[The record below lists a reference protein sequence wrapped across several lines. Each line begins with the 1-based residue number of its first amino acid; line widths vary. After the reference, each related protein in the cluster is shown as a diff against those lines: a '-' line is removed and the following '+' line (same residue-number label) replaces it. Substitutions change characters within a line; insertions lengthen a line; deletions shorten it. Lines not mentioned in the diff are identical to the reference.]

1 MIKLHKMKLENY
13 TYIIIGAGSA
23 GCVLANRLSE
33 NSDHKV
39 LLIES
44 GPSDKTWKT
53 AMPAALLYTM
63 HDPKYNYLYNT
74 EPETYMNDR
83 KMFCP
88 RAKMLGGCSSHNG
101 MVHVRG
107 NAMDFENWAQLGLPE
122 WNYANVLPYFQK
134 SENIEGLSKEFR
146 GNQGPLK
153 LSRSENG
160 NILTKVYLEAALQ
173 AGHEIN
179 NDINGYK
186 QEGFGLMDT
195 TIFKG
200 KRQSTS
206 HTYLHPVSNRKNLT
220 IKTNLNVKKIIIENG
235 KATGVECISG
245 NNLISFYSEKDVL
258 LSAGSIN
265 SPQILM
271 LSGIGPNKH
280 LSENDINIKQDLEGV
295 GQNLQDHLETY
306 VQYECKKPVT
316 LFNEYNPIKMALT
329 GIEWFLFKTG
339 TAAYSNLETGGF
351 VRSNN
356 LVDYPNIQ
364 YHFFPSLVLDH
375 GKTNPDRHAFQA
387 HVGPMRP
394 TSRGEIKLKST
405 DPSAAPSIRFN
416 YMQTEHDLI
425 EMREG
430 IRLAREIFQQK
441 AFDEYR
447 GKEMNPGN
455 LNTDGELNEFIR
467 NRGDTAYHPCGTC
480 KMGKDSTSVV
490 NEKLQVY
497 GVENLRVVDASI
509 MPKIITGNL
518 NAATVMIAE
527 KAADYILGN
536 SMATNNVEFY
546 RTS

>member
-1 MIKLHKMKLENY
+1 MNNY
-13 TYIIIGAGSA
+13 NYIIIGAGSA
-23 GCVLANRLSE
+23 GCVLANRLSK
-33 NSDHKV
+33 NPDHKV

-74 EPETYMNDR
+74 EPETYMNNR

-107 NAMDFENWAQLGLPE
+107 NAMDFENWAQLGLSE

-146 GNQGPLK
+146 NDQGPLR

-160 NILTKVYLEAALQ
+160 NVLTKVYLEAVAQ

-179 NDINGYK
+179 NDMNGYK

-206 HTYLHPVSNRKNLT
+206 HTYLHPVSDRKNLT

-235 KATGVECISG
+235 KAKGVECVS
-245 NNLISFYSEKDVL
+245 NKNLINYYADEEVL
-258 LSAGSIN
+258 LCAGSIN

-271 LSGIGPNKH
+271 LSGIGPQDH
-280 LSENDINIKQDLEGV
+280 LAEMDVEVKQSLEGV

-351 VRSNN
+351 IRSNE

-375 GKTNPDRHAFQA
+375 GRTNPDRHAFQA

-416 YMQTEHDLI
+416 YMQTEHDLM

-430 IRLAREIFQQK
+430 IRLAREIFQQQ

-447 GKEMNPGN
+447 GKEINPGK
-455 LNTDGELNEFIR
+455 LDTDSELDEFIR

-480 KMGKDSTSVV
+480 KMGKDTTSVV
-490 NEKLQVY
+490 DEQLQVY
-497 GVENLRVVDASI
+497 GVEKLRVVDASI

-518 NAATVMIAE
+518 NASTVMIAE
-527 KAADYILGN
+527 KAADYILGK
-536 SMATNNVEFY
+536 SIAANNVGFY
-546 RTS
+546 RAS

>member
-1 MIKLHKMKLENY
+1 MKIDSY

-33 NSDHKV
+33 NPDHKV

-74 EPETYMNDR
+74 EPETYMNNR

-107 NAMDFENWAQLGLPE
+107 NAMDFENWAQHGLSE

-134 SENIEGLSKEFR
+134 SENIEGLSEEFR
-146 GNQGPLK
+146 NDQGPLK

-160 NILTKVYLEAALQ
+160 NILTKVYLEAAAQ
-173 AGHEIN
+173 AGYEIN
-179 NDINGYK
+179 NDMNGYK

-206 HTYLHPVSNRKNLT
+206 HTYLHPVSDRKNLT
-220 IKTNLNVKKIIIENG
+220 IKTKLNVKKIIIENG
-235 KATGVECISG
+235 KAKGVECIS
-245 NNLISFYSEKDVL
+245 NNNSIKYFADEEVL
-258 LSAGSIN
+258 LCAGSIN

-271 LSGIGPNKH
+271 LSGIGPQKH
-280 LSENDINIKQDLEGV
+280 LVEMDIQVKQSLEGV

-351 VRSNN
+351 IRSND

-375 GKTNPDRHAFQA
+375 GRTNPDRHAFQA

-405 DPSAAPSIRFN
+405 NPTSAPSIRFN
-416 YMQTEHDLI
+416 YMQTEHDLS

-430 IRLAREIFQQK
+430 IRLAREIFHQK

-447 GKEMNPGN
+447 GKEINPGN
-455 LNTDGELNEFIR
+455 VDSDSDLNEFIK
-467 NRGDTAYHPCGTC
+467 NKGDTAYHPCGTC
-480 KMGKDSTSVV
+480 KMGKDNTSVV

-518 NAATVMIAE
+518 NATTVMIAE
-527 KAADYILGN
+527 KASDYILGK
-536 SMATNNVEFY
+536 SLKTNNVEFF
-546 RTS
+546 RAG

>member
-1 MIKLHKMKLENY
+1 MNNY
-13 TYIIIGAGSA
+13 NYIIIGAGSA
-23 GCVLANRLSE
+23 GCVLANRLSK
-33 NSDHKV
+33 NPDHKV

-74 EPETYMNDR
+74 EPETYMNNR

-107 NAMDFENWAQLGLPE
+107 NAMDFENWAQLGLSE

-146 GNQGPLK
+146 NDQGPLR

-160 NILTKVYLEAALQ
+160 NVLTKVYLEAAAQ

-179 NDINGYK
+179 NDMNGYK

-206 HTYLHPVSNRKNLT
+206 HTYLHPVSDRKNLT

-235 KATGVECISG
+235 KAKGVECVSD
-245 NNLISFYSEKDVL
+245 NNLINYYADEEVL
-258 LSAGSIN
+258 LCAGSIN

-271 LSGIGPNKH
+271 LSGIGPQDH
-280 LSENDINIKQDLEGV
+280 LAEMGVEVKQSLEGV

-351 VRSNN
+351 IRSNE

-375 GKTNPDRHAFQA
+375 GRTNPDRHAFQA

-416 YMQTEHDLI
+416 YMQTEHDLM

-430 IRLAREIFQQK
+430 IRLAREIFQQQ
-441 AFDEYR
+441 AFNEYR
-447 GKEMNPGN
+447 GKEINPGK
-455 LNTDGELNEFIR
+455 LDTDSELDEFIR

-480 KMGKDSTSVV
+480 KMGKDTTSVV
-490 NEKLQVY
+490 DEQLQVY
-497 GVENLRVVDASI
+497 GVEKLRVVDASI

-518 NAATVMIAE
+518 NASTVMIAE
-527 KAADYILGN
+527 KAADYILGK
-536 SMATNNVEFY
+536 SIAANNVRFY
-546 RTS
+546 RAG

>member
-1 MIKLHKMKLENY
+1 MNNY
-13 TYIIIGAGSA
+13 NYIIIGAGSA
-23 GCVLANRLSE
+23 GCVLANRLSK
-33 NSDHKV
+33 NPDHKV

-74 EPETYMNDR
+74 EPETYMNNR

-107 NAMDFENWAQLGLPE
+107 NAMDFENWAQLGLSE

-146 GNQGPLK
+146 NDQGPLR

-160 NILTKVYLEAALQ
+160 NVLTKVYLEAAAQ

-179 NDINGYK
+179 NDMNGYK

-206 HTYLHPVSNRKNLT
+206 HTYLHPVSDRKNLT

-235 KATGVECISG
+235 KAKGVECVSN
-245 NNLISFYSEKDVL
+245 NNLINYYADEEVL
-258 LSAGSIN
+258 LCAGSIN

-271 LSGIGPNKH
+271 LSGIGPQDH
-280 LSENDINIKQDLEGV
+280 LAEMDVEVKQSLEGV

-351 VRSNN
+351 IRSNE

-375 GKTNPDRHAFQA
+375 GRTNPDRHAFQA

-405 DPSAAPSIRFN
+405 NPSAAPSIRFN
-416 YMQTEHDLI
+416 YMQTEHDLM

-430 IRLAREIFQQK
+430 IRLAREIFQQQ
-441 AFDEYR
+441 AFNEYR
-447 GKEMNPGN
+447 GKEINPGK
-455 LNTDGELNEFIR
+455 LDTDSELDEFIR

-480 KMGKDSTSVV
+480 KMGKDTTSVV
-490 NEKLQVY
+490 DEQLQVY
-497 GVENLRVVDASI
+497 GVEKLRVVDASI

-518 NAATVMIAE
+518 NASTVMIAE
-527 KAADYILGN
+527 KAADYILGK
-536 SMATNNVEFY
+536 SIAANNVGFY
-546 RTS
+546 RAG

>member
-1 MIKLHKMKLENY
+1 MNNY
-13 TYIIIGAGSA
+13 NYIIIGAGSA
-23 GCVLANRLSE
+23 GCVLANRLSK
-33 NSDHKV
+33 NPDHNV

-74 EPETYMNDR
+74 EPETYMNNR

-107 NAMDFENWAQLGLPE
+107 NAMDFENWAQLGLSE

-146 GNQGPLK
+146 NDQGPLR

-160 NILTKVYLEAALQ
+160 NVLTKVYLEAVAQ

-179 NDINGYK
+179 NDMNGYK

-206 HTYLHPVSNRKNLT
+206 HTYLHPVSDRKNLT

-235 KATGVECISG
+235 KAKGVECVSN
-245 NNLISFYSEKDVL
+245 NNLINYYADEEVL
-258 LSAGSIN
+258 LCAGSIN

-271 LSGIGPNKH
+271 LSGIGPQDH
-280 LSENDINIKQDLEGV
+280 LAEMDVEVKQSLEGV

-351 VRSNN
+351 IRSNE

-375 GKTNPDRHAFQA
+375 GRTNPDRHAFQA

-416 YMQTEHDLI
+416 YMQTEHDLM

-430 IRLAREIFQQK
+430 IRLAREIFQQQ
-441 AFDEYR
+441 AFNEYR
-447 GKEMNPGN
+447 GKEINPGK
-455 LNTDGELNEFIR
+455 LDTDSELDEFIR

-490 NEKLQVY
+490 DEQLQVY
-497 GVENLRVVDASI
+497 GVEKLRVVDASI

-518 NAATVMIAE
+518 NASTVMIAE
-527 KAADYILGN
+527 KAADYILGK
-536 SMATNNVEFY
+536 SIAANNVGFY
-546 RTS
+546 RAG

>member
-1 MIKLHKMKLENY
+1 MNNY
-13 TYIIIGAGSA
+13 NYIIIGAGSA
-23 GCVLANRLSE
+23 GCVLANRLSK
-33 NSDHKV
+33 NPDHKV

-74 EPETYMNDR
+74 EPETYMNNR

-107 NAMDFENWAQLGLPE
+107 NAMDFENWAQLGLSE

-146 GNQGPLK
+146 NDQGPLR

-160 NILTKVYLEAALQ
+160 NVLTKVYLEAAAQ

-179 NDINGYK
+179 NDMNGYK

-206 HTYLHPVSNRKNLT
+206 HTYLHPVSDRKNLT

-235 KATGVECISG
+235 KAKGVECVSN
-245 NNLISFYSEKDVL
+245 NNLINYYADEEVL
-258 LSAGSIN
+258 LCAGSIN

-271 LSGIGPNKH
+271 LSGIGPQDH
-280 LSENDINIKQDLEGV
+280 LAEMDVEVKQSLEGV

-351 VRSNN
+351 IRSNE

-375 GKTNPDRHAFQA
+375 GRTNPDRHAFQA

-416 YMQTEHDLI
+416 YMQTEHDLM

-430 IRLAREIFQQK
+430 IRLAREIFQQQ

-447 GKEMNPGN
+447 GKEINPGK
-455 LNTDGELNEFIR
+455 LDTDSELNEFIR

-480 KMGKDSTSVV
+480 KMGKDTTSVV
-490 NEKLQVY
+490 DEQLQVY
-497 GVENLRVVDASI
+497 GVEKLRVVDASI

-518 NAATVMIAE
+518 NASTVMIAE
-527 KAADYILGN
+527 KAADYILGK
-536 SMATNNVEFY
+536 SIAANNVGFY
-546 RTS
+546 RAS

>member
-1 MIKLHKMKLENY
+1 MKIDSY

-33 NSDHKV
+33 NPDHKV

-74 EPETYMNDR
+74 EPETYMNNR

-107 NAMDFENWAQLGLPE
+107 NAMDFENWAQLGLSE

-134 SENIEGLSKEFR
+134 SENIEGLSEEFR
-146 GNQGPLK
+146 NDQGPLK

-160 NILTKVYLEAALQ
+160 NILTKVYLEAAAQ

-179 NDINGYK
+179 NDMNGYK

-206 HTYLHPVSNRKNLT
+206 HTYLHPVSDRKNLT
-220 IKTNLNVKKIIIENG
+220 IKTKLNVKKIIIENG
-235 KATGVECISG
+235 KAKGVECIS
-245 NNLISFYSEKDVL
+245 NNNSIKYFVDEEVL
-258 LSAGSIN
+258 LCAGSIN

-271 LSGIGPNKH
+271 LSGIGPQNH
-280 LSENDINIKQDLEGV
+280 LVEMNIQVKQSLEGV

-351 VRSNN
+351 IKSND

-375 GKTNPDRHAFQA
+375 GRTNPDRHAFQA

-405 DPSAAPSIRFN
+405 NPTSAPSIRFN
-416 YMQTEHDLI
+416 YMQTEHDLS

-430 IRLAREIFQQK
+430 IRLAREIFHQK

-447 GKEMNPGN
+447 GKEINPGN
-455 LNTDGELNEFIR
+455 VDSDTELNEFIK
-467 NRGDTAYHPCGTC
+467 NKGDTAYHPCGTC
-480 KMGKDSTSVV
+480 KMGKDNTSVV

-518 NAATVMIAE
+518 NATTVMIAE
-527 KAADYILGN
+527 KASDYILGK
-536 SMATNNVEFY
+536 SLKTNNVEFF
-546 RTS
+546 RAS

>member
-1 MIKLHKMKLENY
+1 MNNY
-13 TYIIIGAGSA
+13 NYIIIGAGSA
-23 GCVLANRLSE
+23 GCVLANRLSK
-33 NSDHKV
+33 NPDHKV

-74 EPETYMNDR
+74 EPETYMNNR

-107 NAMDFENWAQLGLPE
+107 NAMDFENWAQLGLSE

-146 GNQGPLK
+146 NDQGPLR

-160 NILTKVYLEAALQ
+160 NVLTKVYLEAAAQ

-179 NDINGYK
+179 NDMNGYK

-206 HTYLHPVSNRKNLT
+206 HTYLHPVSDRKNLT

-235 KATGVECISG
+235 KAKGVECVSN
-245 NNLISFYSEKDVL
+245 NNLINYYADEEIL
-258 LSAGSIN
+258 LCAGSIN

-271 LSGIGPNKH
+271 LSGIGPQDH
-280 LSENDINIKQDLEGV
+280 LAEMDVEVKQSLEGV

-351 VRSNN
+351 IRSNE

-375 GKTNPDRHAFQA
+375 GRTNPDRHAFQA

-405 DPSAAPSIRFN
+405 NPSAAPSIRFN
-416 YMQTEHDLI
+416 YMQTEHDLM

-430 IRLAREIFQQK
+430 IRLAREIFQQQ
-441 AFDEYR
+441 AFNEYR
-447 GKEMNPGN
+447 GKEINPGK
-455 LNTDGELNEFIR
+455 LDTDSELDEFIR

-480 KMGKDSTSVV
+480 KMGKDTTSVV
-490 NEKLQVY
+490 DEQLQVY
-497 GVENLRVVDASI
+497 GVEKLRVVDASI

-518 NAATVMIAE
+518 NASTVMIAE
-527 KAADYILGN
+527 KAADYILGK
-536 SMATNNVEFY
+536 SIAANNVGFY
-546 RTS
+546 RAG

>member
-1 MIKLHKMKLENY
+1 MKIDSY

-33 NSDHKV
+33 NPDHKV

-74 EPETYMNDR
+74 EPETYMNNR

-107 NAMDFENWAQLGLPE
+107 NAMDFENWAQLGLSE

-134 SENIEGLSKEFR
+134 SENIEGLSEEFR
-146 GNQGPLK
+146 NDQGPLK

-160 NILTKVYLEAALQ
+160 NILTKVYLEAAAQ
-173 AGHEIN
+173 AGYEIN
-179 NDINGYK
+179 NDMNGYK

-206 HTYLHPVSNRKNLT
+206 HTYLHPVSDRKNLT
-220 IKTNLNVKKIIIENG
+220 IKTKLNVKKIIIDNG
-235 KATGVECISG
+235 KAKGVECIS
-245 NNLISFYSEKDVL
+245 NNNSIKYFADEEVL
-258 LSAGSIN
+258 LCAGSIN

-271 LSGIGPNKH
+271 LSGIGPQKH
-280 LSENDINIKQDLEGV
+280 LVEMDIQVKQSLEGV

-351 VRSNN
+351 IRSND

-375 GKTNPDRHAFQA
+375 GRTNPDRHAFQA

-394 TSRGEIKLKST
+394 TSRGEIRLKST
-405 DPSAAPSIRFN
+405 NPTSAPSIRFN
-416 YMQTEHDLI
+416 YMQTEHDLS

-430 IRLAREIFQQK
+430 IRLAREIFHQK

-447 GKEMNPGN
+447 GKEINPGN
-455 LNTDGELNEFIR
+455 VDSDTELNEFIK
-467 NRGDTAYHPCGTC
+467 NKGDTAYHPCGTC
-480 KMGKDSTSVV
+480 KMGKDNTSVV

-518 NAATVMIAE
+518 NATTVMIAE
-527 KAADYILGN
+527 KASDYILGK
-536 SMATNNVEFY
+536 SLKTNNVEFF
-546 RTS
+546 RAG

>member
-1 MIKLHKMKLENY
+1 MKIDSY

-33 NSDHKV
+33 NPDHKV

-74 EPETYMNDR
+74 EPETYMNNR

-107 NAMDFENWAQLGLPE
+107 NAMDFENWAQHGLSE

-134 SENIEGLSKEFR
+134 SENIEGLSEEFR
-146 GNQGPLK
+146 NDQGPLK

-160 NILTKVYLEAALQ
+160 NILTKVYLEAAAQ
-173 AGHEIN
+173 AGYEIN
-179 NDINGYK
+179 NDMNGYK

-206 HTYLHPVSNRKNLT
+206 HTYLHPVSDRKNLT
-220 IKTNLNVKKIIIENG
+220 IKTKLNVKKIIIENG
-235 KATGVECISG
+235 KAKGVECIS
-245 NNLISFYSEKDVL
+245 NNNSIKYFADEEVL
-258 LSAGSIN
+258 LCAGSIN

-271 LSGIGPNKH
+271 LSGIGPQKH
-280 LSENDINIKQDLEGV
+280 LVEMDIQVKQSLEGV

-351 VRSNN
+351 IRSND

-375 GKTNPDRHAFQA
+375 GRTNPDRHAFQA

-405 DPSAAPSIRFN
+405 NPTSAPSIRFN
-416 YMQTEHDLI
+416 YMQTEHDLS

-430 IRLAREIFQQK
+430 IRLAREIFHQK

-447 GKEMNPGN
+447 GKEINPGN
-455 LNTDGELNEFIR
+455 VDSDTELNEFIK
-467 NRGDTAYHPCGTC
+467 NKGDTAYHPCGTC
-480 KMGKDSTSVV
+480 KMGKDNTSVV

-518 NAATVMIAE
+518 NATTVMIAE
-527 KAADYILGN
+527 KASDYILGK
-536 SMATNNVEFY
+536 SLKTNNVEFF
-546 RTS
+546 RAG

>member
-1 MIKLHKMKLENY
+1 MKIDSY

-33 NSDHKV
+33 NPDHKV

-74 EPETYMNDR
+74 EPETYMNNR

-107 NAMDFENWAQLGLPE
+107 NAMDFENWAQLGLSE

-134 SENIEGLSKEFR
+134 SENIEGLSEEFR
-146 GNQGPLK
+146 NDQGPLK

-160 NILTKVYLEAALQ
+160 NILTKVYLEAAAQ
-173 AGHEIN
+173 AGYEIN
-179 NDINGYK
+179 YDMNGYK

-206 HTYLHPVSNRKNLT
+206 HTYLHPVSDRKNLT
-220 IKTNLNVKKIIIENG
+220 IKTKLNVKKIIIENG
-235 KATGVECISG
+235 KAKGVECIS
-245 NNLISFYSEKDVL
+245 NNNSIKYFADEEVL
-258 LSAGSIN
+258 LCAGSIN

-271 LSGIGPNKH
+271 LSGIGPQNH
-280 LSENDINIKQDLEGV
+280 LVEMDIQVKQSLEGV

-351 VRSNN
+351 IKSND

-375 GKTNPDRHAFQA
+375 GRTNPDRHAFQA

-405 DPSAAPSIRFN
+405 NPTSAPSIRFN
-416 YMQTEHDLI
+416 YMQTEHDLS

-430 IRLAREIFQQK
+430 IRLAREIFHQK

-447 GKEMNPGN
+447 GKEINPGN
-455 LNTDGELNEFIR
+455 VDSDTELNEFIK
-467 NRGDTAYHPCGTC
+467 NKGDTAYHPCGTC
-480 KMGKDSTSVV
+480 KMGKDNTSVV

-518 NAATVMIAE
+518 NATTVMIAE
-527 KAADYILGN
+527 KASDYILGK
-536 SMATNNVEFY
+536 SLKTNNVEFF
-546 RTS
+546 RAG

>member
-1 MIKLHKMKLENY
+1 
-13 TYIIIGAGSA
+13 
-23 GCVLANRLSE
+23 
-33 NSDHKV
+33 
-39 LLIES
+39 
-44 GPSDKTWKT
+44 
-53 AMPAALLYTM
+53 
-63 HDPKYNYLYNT
+63 
-74 EPETYMNDR
+74 
-83 KMFCP
+83 
-88 RAKMLGGCSSHNG
+88 MLGGCSSHNG

-107 NAMDFENWAQLGLPE
+107 NAMDFENWAQLGLSE

-146 GNQGPLK
+146 NDQGPLR

-160 NILTKVYLEAALQ
+160 NVLTKVYLEAAAQ

-179 NDINGYK
+179 NDMNGYK

-206 HTYLHPVSNRKNLT
+206 HTYLHPVSDRKNLT

-235 KATGVECISG
+235 KAKGVECVSN
-245 NNLISFYSEKDVL
+245 NNLINYYADEEVL
-258 LSAGSIN
+258 LCAGSIN

-271 LSGIGPNKH
+271 LSGIGPQDH
-280 LSENDINIKQDLEGV
+280 LAEMDVEVKQSLEGV

-351 VRSNN
+351 IRSNE

-375 GKTNPDRHAFQA
+375 GRTNPDRHAFQA

-416 YMQTEHDLI
+416 YMQTEHDLS

-430 IRLAREIFQQK
+430 IRLAREIFQQQ
-441 AFDEYR
+441 AFNEYR
-447 GKEMNPGN
+447 GKEINPGK
-455 LNTDGELNEFIR
+455 LDTDSELDEFIR

-480 KMGKDSTSVV
+480 KMGKDTTSVV
-490 NEKLQVY
+490 DEQLQVY

-518 NAATVMIAE
+518 NASTVMIAE
-527 KAADYILGN
+527 KAADYILGK
-536 SMATNNVEFY
+536 SIAANNVGFY
-546 RTS
+546 RAG

>member
-1 MIKLHKMKLENY
+1 MKIDSY

-33 NSDHKV
+33 NPDHKV

-74 EPETYMNDR
+74 EPDTYMNNR

-107 NAMDFENWAQLGLPE
+107 NAMDFENWAQLGLSE

-134 SENIEGLSKEFR
+134 SENIEGLSEEFR
-146 GNQGPLK
+146 NDQGPLK

-160 NILTKVYLEAALQ
+160 NILTKVYLEAAAQ
-173 AGHEIN
+173 AGYEIN
-179 NDINGYK
+179 NDMNGYK

-206 HTYLHPVSNRKNLT
+206 HTYLHPVSDRKNLT
-220 IKTNLNVKKIIIENG
+220 IKTKLNVKKIIIENG
-235 KATGVECISG
+235 KAKGVECIS
-245 NNLISFYSEKDVL
+245 NNNSIKYFADEEVL
-258 LSAGSIN
+258 LCAGSIN

-271 LSGIGPNKH
+271 LSGIGPQKH
-280 LSENDINIKQDLEGV
+280 LVEMDIQVKQSLEGV

-316 LFNEYNPIKMALT
+316 LFNEYNPIKMMLT

-351 VRSNN
+351 IRSND

-375 GKTNPDRHAFQA
+375 GRTNPDRHAFQA

-405 DPSAAPSIRFN
+405 NPTSAPSIRFN
-416 YMQTEHDLI
+416 YMQTEHDLS

-430 IRLAREIFQQK
+430 IRLAREIFHQK

-447 GKEMNPGN
+447 GKEINPGN
-455 LNTDGELNEFIR
+455 VDSDTELNEFIK
-467 NRGDTAYHPCGTC
+467 NKGDTAYHPCGTC
-480 KMGKDSTSVV
+480 KMGKDNTSVV

-518 NAATVMIAE
+518 NATTVMIAE
-527 KAADYILGN
+527 KASDYILGK
-536 SMATNNVEFY
+536 SLKTNNVEFF
-546 RTS
+546 RAG

>member
-1 MIKLHKMKLENY
+1 MKIDSY

-33 NSDHKV
+33 NPDHKV

-63 HDPKYNYLYNT
+63 HDPKYNYLYDT
-74 EPETYMNDR
+74 EPETYMNNR

-107 NAMDFENWAQLGLPE
+107 NAMDFENWAQLGLSE

-134 SENIEGLSKEFR
+134 SENIEGLSEEFR
-146 GNQGPLK
+146 NDQGPLK

-160 NILTKVYLEAALQ
+160 NILTKVYLEAAAQ
-173 AGHEIN
+173 AGYEIN
-179 NDINGYK
+179 NDMNGYK

-206 HTYLHPVSNRKNLT
+206 HTYLHPVSDRKNLT
-220 IKTNLNVKKIIIENG
+220 IKTKLNVKKIIIENG
-235 KATGVECISG
+235 KAKGVECIS
-245 NNLISFYSEKDVL
+245 NNNSIKYFADEEVL
-258 LSAGSIN
+258 LCAGSIN

-271 LSGIGPNKH
+271 LSGIGPQKH
-280 LSENDINIKQDLEGV
+280 LVEMDIQVKQSLEGV

-316 LFNEYNPIKMALT
+316 LFNEYNPIKMAFT

-351 VRSNN
+351 IRSND

-375 GKTNPDRHAFQA
+375 GRTNPDRHAFQA

-405 DPSAAPSIRFN
+405 NPTSAPSIRFN
-416 YMQTEHDLI
+416 YMQTEHDLS

-430 IRLAREIFQQK
+430 IRLAREIFHQK

-447 GKEMNPGN
+447 GKEINPGN
-455 LNTDGELNEFIR
+455 VDSDTELNEFIK
-467 NRGDTAYHPCGTC
+467 NKGDTAYHPCGTC
-480 KMGKDSTSVV
+480 KMGKDNTSVV

-518 NAATVMIAE
+518 NATTVMIAE
-527 KAADYILGN
+527 KASDYILGK
-536 SMATNNVEFY
+536 SLKTNNVEFF
-546 RTS
+546 RAS

>member
-1 MIKLHKMKLENY
+1 MNNY
-13 TYIIIGAGSA
+13 NYIIIGAGSA
-23 GCVLANRLSE
+23 GCVLANRLSK
-33 NSDHKV
+33 NPDHKV

-74 EPETYMNDR
+74 EPETYMNNR

-107 NAMDFENWAQLGLPE
+107 NAMDFENWAQLGLSE

-146 GNQGPLK
+146 NDQGPLR

-160 NILTKVYLEAALQ
+160 NVLTKVYLEAAAQ

-179 NDINGYK
+179 NDMNGYK

-206 HTYLHPVSNRKNLT
+206 HTYLHPVSDRKNLT

-235 KATGVECISG
+235 KAKGVECVSD
-245 NNLISFYSEKDVL
+245 NNLINYYADEEVL
-258 LSAGSIN
+258 LCAGSIN

-271 LSGIGPNKH
+271 LSGIGPQDH
-280 LSENDINIKQDLEGV
+280 LAEMDVEVKQSLEGV

-351 VRSNN
+351 IRSNE

-375 GKTNPDRHAFQA
+375 GRTNPDRHAFQA

-416 YMQTEHDLI
+416 YMQTEHDLM

-430 IRLAREIFQQK
+430 IRLAREIFQQQ
-441 AFDEYR
+441 AFNEYR
-447 GKEMNPGN
+447 GKEINPGK
-455 LNTDGELNEFIR
+455 LDTDSELDEFIR

-480 KMGKDSTSVV
+480 KMGKDTTSVV
-490 NEKLQVY
+490 DEQLQVY
-497 GVENLRVVDASI
+497 GVEKLRVVDASI

-518 NAATVMIAE
+518 NASTVMIAE
-527 KAADYILGN
+527 KAADYILGK
-536 SMATNNVEFY
+536 SIAANNVGFY
-546 RTS
+546 RAG

>member
-1 MIKLHKMKLENY
+1 MKIDSY

-33 NSDHKV
+33 NPDHKV

-74 EPETYMNDR
+74 EPETYMNNR

-107 NAMDFENWAQLGLPE
+107 NAMDFENWAQLGLSE

-134 SENIEGLSKEFR
+134 SENIEGLSEEFR
-146 GNQGPLK
+146 NDQGPLK

-160 NILTKVYLEAALQ
+160 NILTKVYLEAAAQ
-173 AGHEIN
+173 AGYEIN
-179 NDINGYK
+179 NDMNGYK

-206 HTYLHPVSNRKNLT
+206 HTYLHPVSDRKNLT
-220 IKTNLNVKKIIIENG
+220 IKTKLNVKKIIIENG
-235 KATGVECISG
+235 KAKGVECIS
-245 NNLISFYSEKDVL
+245 NNNSIKYFADEEVL
-258 LSAGSIN
+258 LCAGSIN

-271 LSGIGPNKH
+271 LSGIGPQNH
-280 LSENDINIKQDLEGV
+280 LVEMDIQVKQSLEGV

-351 VRSNN
+351 IRSND

-375 GKTNPDRHAFQA
+375 GRTNPDRHAFQA

-394 TSRGEIKLKST
+394 TSRGEIRLKST
-405 DPSAAPSIRFN
+405 NPTSAPSIRFN
-416 YMQTEHDLI
+416 YMQTEHDLS

-430 IRLAREIFQQK
+430 IRLAREIFHQK

-447 GKEMNPGN
+447 GKEINPGN
-455 LNTDGELNEFIR
+455 VDSDTELNEFIK
-467 NRGDTAYHPCGTC
+467 NKGDTAYHPCGTC
-480 KMGKDSTSVV
+480 KMGKDNTSVV

-518 NAATVMIAE
+518 NATTVMIAE
-527 KAADYILGN
+527 KASDYILGK
-536 SMATNNVEFY
+536 SLKTNNVEFF
-546 RTS
+546 RAG

>member
-1 MIKLHKMKLENY
+1 MNNY
-13 TYIIIGAGSA
+13 NYIIIGAGSA
-23 GCVLANRLSE
+23 GCVLANRLSK
-33 NSDHKV
+33 NPDHKV

-74 EPETYMNDR
+74 EPETYMNNR

-107 NAMDFENWAQLGLPE
+107 NAMDFENWAQLGLSE

-134 SENIEGLSKEFR
+134 SENIEGLSREFR
-146 GNQGPLK
+146 NDQGPLR

-160 NILTKVYLEAALQ
+160 NVLTKVYLEAAAQ

-179 NDINGYK
+179 NDMNGYK

-206 HTYLHPVSNRKNLT
+206 HTYLHPVSDRKNLT

-235 KATGVECISG
+235 KAKGVECVSN
-245 NNLISFYSEKDVL
+245 NNLINYYADEEVL
-258 LSAGSIN
+258 LCAGSIN

-271 LSGIGPNKH
+271 LSGIGPQDH
-280 LSENDINIKQDLEGV
+280 LAEMDVEVKQSLEGV

-351 VRSNN
+351 IRSNE

-375 GKTNPDRHAFQA
+375 GRTNPDRHAFQA

-405 DPSAAPSIRFN
+405 NPSAAPSIRFN
-416 YMQTEHDLI
+416 YMQTEHDLM

-430 IRLAREIFQQK
+430 IRLAREIFQQQ
-441 AFDEYR
+441 AFNEYR
-447 GKEMNPGN
+447 GKEINPGK
-455 LNTDGELNEFIR
+455 LDTDSELDEFIR

-480 KMGKDSTSVV
+480 KMGKDTTSVV
-490 NEKLQVY
+490 DEQLQVY
-497 GVENLRVVDASI
+497 GVEKLRVVDASI

-518 NAATVMIAE
+518 NASTVMIAE
-527 KAADYILGN
+527 KAADYILGK
-536 SMATNNVEFY
+536 SIAANNVGFY
-546 RTS
+546 RAG

>member
-1 MIKLHKMKLENY
+1 MKIDSY

-33 NSDHKV
+33 NPDHKV

-74 EPETYMNDR
+74 EPETYMNNR

-107 NAMDFENWAQLGLPE
+107 NAMDFENWAQLGLSE

-134 SENIEGLSKEFR
+134 SENIEGLSEEFR
-146 GNQGPLK
+146 NDQGPLK

-160 NILTKVYLEAALQ
+160 NILTKVYLEAAAQ
-173 AGHEIN
+173 AGYEIN
-179 NDINGYK
+179 NDMNGYK

-206 HTYLHPVSNRKNLT
+206 HTYLHPVSDRKNLT
-220 IKTNLNVKKIIIENG
+220 IKTKLNVKKIIIENG
-235 KATGVECISG
+235 KAKGVECIS
-245 NNLISFYSEKDVL
+245 NNNSIKYFADEEVL
-258 LSAGSIN
+258 LCAGSIN

-271 LSGIGPNKH
+271 LSGIGPQNH
-280 LSENDINIKQDLEGV
+280 LVEMDIQVKQSLEGV

-351 VRSNN
+351 IRSND

-375 GKTNPDRHAFQA
+375 GRTNPDRHAFQA

-405 DPSAAPSIRFN
+405 NPTSAPSIRFN
-416 YMQTEHDLI
+416 YMQTEHDLS

-430 IRLAREIFQQK
+430 IRLAREIFHQK

-447 GKEMNPGN
+447 GKEINPGN
-455 LNTDGELNEFIR
+455 VDSDTELNEFIK
-467 NRGDTAYHPCGTC
+467 NKGDTAYHPCGTC
-480 KMGKDSTSVV
+480 KMGKDNTSVV

-518 NAATVMIAE
+518 NATTVMIAE
-527 KAADYILGN
+527 KASDYILGK
-536 SMATNNVEFY
+536 SLKTNNVEFF
-546 RTS
+546 RAG

>member
-1 MIKLHKMKLENY
+1 MKIDSY

-33 NSDHKV
+33 NPDHKV

-74 EPETYMNDR
+74 EPETYMNNR

-107 NAMDFENWAQLGLPE
+107 NAMDFENWAQLGLSE

-134 SENIEGLSKEFR
+134 SENIEGLSEEFR
-146 GNQGPLK
+146 NDQGPLK

-160 NILTKVYLEAALQ
+160 NILTKVYLEAAAQ

-179 NDINGYK
+179 NDMNGYK

-206 HTYLHPVSNRKNLT
+206 HTYLHPVSDRKNLT
-220 IKTNLNVKKIIIENG
+220 IKTKLNVKKIIIENG
-235 KATGVECISG
+235 KAKGVECIS
-245 NNLISFYSEKDVL
+245 NNNSIKYFADEEVL
-258 LSAGSIN
+258 LCAGSIN

-271 LSGIGPNKH
+271 LSGIGPHKH
-280 LSENDINIKQDLEGV
+280 LVEMDIQVKQSLVGV

-316 LFNEYNPIKMALT
+316 LFNEYNPIKMMLT

-351 VRSNN
+351 IRSND

-375 GKTNPDRHAFQA
+375 GRTNPDRHAFQA

-405 DPSAAPSIRFN
+405 NPTSAPSIRFN
-416 YMQTEHDLI
+416 YMQTEHDLS

-430 IRLAREIFQQK
+430 IRLAREIFHQK

-447 GKEMNPGN
+447 GKEINPGN
-455 LNTDGELNEFIR
+455 VDSDTELNEFIK
-467 NRGDTAYHPCGTC
+467 NKGDTAYHPCGTC
-480 KMGKDSTSVV
+480 KMGKDNTSVV

-518 NAATVMIAE
+518 NATTVMIAE
-527 KAADYILGN
+527 KASDYILGK
-536 SMATNNVEFY
+536 SLKTNNVEFF
-546 RTS
+546 RAG

>member
-1 MIKLHKMKLENY
+1 MNNY
-13 TYIIIGAGSA
+13 NYIIIGAGSA
-23 GCVLANRLSE
+23 GCVLANRLSK
-33 NSDHKV
+33 NPDHKV

-74 EPETYMNDR
+74 EPETYMNNR

-107 NAMDFENWAQLGLPE
+107 NAMDFENWAQLGLSE

-146 GNQGPLK
+146 NDQGPLR

-160 NILTKVYLEAALQ
+160 NVLTKVYLEAAAQ

-179 NDINGYK
+179 NDMNGYK

-206 HTYLHPVSNRKNLT
+206 HTYLHPVSDRKNLT

-235 KATGVECISG
+235 KAKGVECVSN
-245 NNLISFYSEKDVL
+245 NNLINYYADEEVL
-258 LSAGSIN
+258 LCAGSIN

-271 LSGIGPNKH
+271 LSGIGPQDH
-280 LSENDINIKQDLEGV
+280 LAEMNVEVKQSLEGV

-351 VRSNN
+351 IRSNE

-375 GKTNPDRHAFQA
+375 GRTNPDRHAFQA

-416 YMQTEHDLI
+416 YMQTEHDLM

-430 IRLAREIFQQK
+430 IRLAREIFQQQ
-441 AFDEYR
+441 AFNEYR
-447 GKEMNPGN
+447 GKEINPGK
-455 LNTDGELNEFIR
+455 LDTDSELDEFIR

-480 KMGKDSTSVV
+480 KMGKDTTSVV
-490 NEKLQVY
+490 DEQLQVY
-497 GVENLRVVDASI
+497 GVEKLRVVDASI

-518 NAATVMIAE
+518 NASTVMIAE
-527 KAADYILGN
+527 KAADYILGK
-536 SMATNNVEFY
+536 SIAANNVGFY
-546 RTS
+546 RAG

>member
-1 MIKLHKMKLENY
+1 MNNY
-13 TYIIIGAGSA
+13 NYIIIGAGSA
-23 GCVLANRLSE
+23 GCVLANRLSK
-33 NSDHKV
+33 NPDHKV

-74 EPETYMNDR
+74 EPETYMNNR

-107 NAMDFENWAQLGLPE
+107 NAMDFENWAQLGLSE

-146 GNQGPLK
+146 NDQGPLR

-160 NILTKVYLEAALQ
+160 NVLTKVYLEAAAQ

-179 NDINGYK
+179 NDMNGYK

-206 HTYLHPVSNRKNLT
+206 HTYLHPVSDRKNLT

-235 KATGVECISG
+235 KATGVECVSN
-245 NNLISFYSEKDVL
+245 NNLINYYADEEVL
-258 LSAGSIN
+258 LCAGSIN

-271 LSGIGPNKH
+271 LSGIGPQDH
-280 LSENDINIKQDLEGV
+280 LAEMDIEVKQSLEGV

-351 VRSNN
+351 IRSNE

-375 GKTNPDRHAFQA
+375 GRTNPDRHAFQA

-416 YMQTEHDLI
+416 YMQTEHDLM

-430 IRLAREIFQQK
+430 IRLAREIFQQQ
-441 AFDEYR
+441 AFNEYR
-447 GKEMNPGN
+447 GKEINPGK
-455 LNTDGELNEFIR
+455 LDTDSELDEFIR

-480 KMGKDSTSVV
+480 KMGKDTTSVV
-490 NEKLQVY
+490 DEQLQVY
-497 GVENLRVVDASI
+497 GVEKLRVVDASI

-518 NAATVMIAE
+518 NASTVMIAE
-527 KAADYILGN
+527 KAADYILGK
-536 SMATNNVEFY
+536 SIAANNVGFY
-546 RTS
+546 RAG

>member
-1 MIKLHKMKLENY
+1 MNNY
-13 TYIIIGAGSA
+13 NYIIIGAGSA
-23 GCVLANRLSE
+23 GCVLANRLSK
-33 NSDHKV
+33 NPDHKV

-74 EPETYMNDR
+74 EPETYMNNR

-107 NAMDFENWAQLGLPE
+107 NAMDFENWAQLGLSE

-134 SENIEGLSKEFR
+134 SENIEGLSREFR
-146 GNQGPLK
+146 NDQGPLR

-160 NILTKVYLEAALQ
+160 NVLTKVYLEAAAQ

-179 NDINGYK
+179 NDMNGYK

-206 HTYLHPVSNRKNLT
+206 HTYLHPVSDRKNLT

-235 KATGVECISG
+235 KAKGVECISN
-245 NNLISFYSEKDVL
+245 NNLINYYADEEVL
-258 LSAGSIN
+258 LCAGSIN

-271 LSGIGPNKH
+271 LSGIGPQDH
-280 LSENDINIKQDLEGV
+280 LAEMDVEVKQSLEGV

-351 VRSNN
+351 IRSNE

-375 GKTNPDRHAFQA
+375 GRTNPDRHAFQA

-416 YMQTEHDLI
+416 YMQTEHDLM

-430 IRLAREIFQQK
+430 IRLAREIFQQQ
-441 AFDEYR
+441 AFNEYR
-447 GKEMNPGN
+447 GKEINPGK
-455 LNTDGELNEFIR
+455 LDTDSELDEFIR

-480 KMGKDSTSVV
+480 KMGKDTTSVV
-490 NEKLQVY
+490 DEQLQVY
-497 GVENLRVVDASI
+497 GVEKLRVVDASI

-518 NAATVMIAE
+518 NASTVMIAE
-527 KAADYILGN
+527 KAADYILGK
-536 SMATNNVEFY
+536 SIAANNVGFY
-546 RTS
+546 RAG

>member
-1 MIKLHKMKLENY
+1 MKIDSY

-33 NSDHKV
+33 NPDHKV

-74 EPETYMNDR
+74 EPETYMNNR

-107 NAMDFENWAQLGLPE
+107 NAMDFENWAQLGLSE

-134 SENIEGLSKEFR
+134 SENIEGLSEEFR
-146 GNQGPLK
+146 NDQGPLK

-160 NILTKVYLEAALQ
+160 NILTKVYLEAAAQ

-179 NDINGYK
+179 NDMNGYK

-206 HTYLHPVSNRKNLT
+206 HTYLHPVSDRKNLT
-220 IKTNLNVKKIIIENG
+220 IKTKLNVKKIIIENG
-235 KATGVECISG
+235 KAKGVECIS
-245 NNLISFYSEKDVL
+245 NNNSIKYFADEEVL
-258 LSAGSIN
+258 LCAGSIN

-271 LSGIGPNKH
+271 LSGIGPQKH
-280 LSENDINIKQDLEGV
+280 LVEMDIQVKQSLEGV

-316 LFNEYNPIKMALT
+316 LFNEYNPIRMALT

-351 VRSNN
+351 IKSND

-375 GKTNPDRHAFQA
+375 GRTNPDRHAFQA

-405 DPSAAPSIRFN
+405 NPTSAPSIRFN
-416 YMQTEHDLI
+416 YMQTEHDLS

-430 IRLAREIFQQK
+430 IRLAHEIFHQK

-447 GKEMNPGN
+447 GKEINPGN
-455 LNTDGELNEFIR
+455 VDSDTELNEFIK
-467 NRGDTAYHPCGTC
+467 NKGDTAYHPCGTC
-480 KMGKDSTSVV
+480 KMGKDNTSVV

-518 NAATVMIAE
+518 NATTVMIAE
-527 KAADYILGN
+527 KASDYILGK
-536 SMATNNVEFY
+536 SLKTNNVEFF
-546 RTS
+546 RAG

>member
-1 MIKLHKMKLENY
+1 MNNY
-13 TYIIIGAGSA
+13 NYIIIGAGSA
-23 GCVLANRLSE
+23 GCVLANRLSK
-33 NSDHKV
+33 NPDHKV

-74 EPETYMNDR
+74 EPETYMNNR

-107 NAMDFENWAQLGLPE
+107 NAMDFENWAQLGLSE

-146 GNQGPLK
+146 NDQGPLR

-160 NILTKVYLEAALQ
+160 NVLTKVYLEAAAQ

-179 NDINGYK
+179 NDMNGYK

-206 HTYLHPVSNRKNLT
+206 HTYLHPVSDRKNLT

-235 KATGVECISG
+235 KAKGVECVSN
-245 NNLISFYSEKDVL
+245 NNLINYYADEEVL
-258 LSAGSIN
+258 LCAGSIN

-271 LSGIGPNKH
+271 LSGIGPQDH
-280 LSENDINIKQDLEGV
+280 LAEMDVEVKQSLEGV

-306 VQYECKKPVT
+306 VQYECKQPVT

-351 VRSNN
+351 IRSNE

-375 GKTNPDRHAFQA
+375 GRTNPDRHAFQA

-405 DPSAAPSIRFN
+405 NPSAAPSIRFN
-416 YMQTEHDLI
+416 YMQTEHDLM

-430 IRLAREIFQQK
+430 IRLAREIFQQQ
-441 AFDEYR
+441 AFNEYR
-447 GKEMNPGN
+447 GKEINPGK
-455 LNTDGELNEFIR
+455 LDTDSELDEFIR

-480 KMGKDSTSVV
+480 KMGKDTTSVV
-490 NEKLQVY
+490 DEQLQVY
-497 GVENLRVVDASI
+497 GVEKLRVVDASI

-518 NAATVMIAE
+518 NASTVMIAE
-527 KAADYILGN
+527 KAADYILGK
-536 SMATNNVEFY
+536 SIAANNVGFY
-546 RTS
+546 RAG

>member
-1 MIKLHKMKLENY
+1 MNNY
-13 TYIIIGAGSA
+13 NYIIIGAGSA
-23 GCVLANRLSE
+23 GCVLANRLSK
-33 NSDHKV
+33 NPDHKV

-74 EPETYMNDR
+74 EPETYMNNR

-107 NAMDFENWAQLGLPE
+107 NAMDFENWAQLGLSE

-146 GNQGPLK
+146 NDQGPLR

-160 NILTKVYLEAALQ
+160 NVLTKVYLEAAAQ

-179 NDINGYK
+179 NDMNGYK

-206 HTYLHPVSNRKNLT
+206 HTYLHPVSDRKNLT
-220 IKTNLNVKKIIIENG
+220 IKTNLNVKKIIIKNG
-235 KATGVECISG
+235 KAKGVECVSN
-245 NNLISFYSEKDVL
+245 NNLINYYADEEVL
-258 LSAGSIN
+258 LCAGSIN

-271 LSGIGPNKH
+271 LSGIGPQDH
-280 LSENDINIKQDLEGV
+280 LAEMDVEVKQSLEGV

-351 VRSNN
+351 IRSNE

-375 GKTNPDRHAFQA
+375 GRTNPDRHAFQA

-394 TSRGEIKLKST
+394 TSRGEIRLKST

-416 YMQTEHDLI
+416 YMQTEHDLM

-430 IRLAREIFQQK
+430 IRLAREIFQQQ
-441 AFDEYR
+441 AFNEYR
-447 GKEMNPGN
+447 GKEINPGK
-455 LNTDGELNEFIR
+455 LDTDSELDEFIR

-480 KMGKDSTSVV
+480 KMGKDTTSVV
-490 NEKLQVY
+490 DEQLQVY
-497 GVENLRVVDASI
+497 GVEELRVVDASI

-518 NAATVMIAE
+518 NASTVMIAE
-527 KAADYILGN
+527 KAADYILGK
-536 SMATNNVEFY
+536 SIAANNVGFY
-546 RTS
+546 RAG

>member
-1 MIKLHKMKLENY
+1 MKIDSY

-33 NSDHKV
+33 NPDHKV

-74 EPETYMNDR
+74 EPETYMNNR

-107 NAMDFENWAQLGLPE
+107 NAMDFENWAQLGLSE

-134 SENIEGLSKEFR
+134 SENIEGLSEEFR
-146 GNQGPLK
+146 NDQGPLK

-160 NILTKVYLEAALQ
+160 NILTKVYLEAAAQ

-179 NDINGYK
+179 NDMNGYK

-206 HTYLHPVSNRKNLT
+206 HTYLHPVSDRKNLT
-220 IKTNLNVKKIIIENG
+220 IKTKLNVKKIIIENG
-235 KATGVECISG
+235 KAKGVECIS
-245 NNLISFYSEKDVL
+245 NNNSIKYFADEEVL
-258 LSAGSIN
+258 LCAGSIN

-271 LSGIGPNKH
+271 LSGIGPQKH
-280 LSENDINIKQDLEGV
+280 LVEMDIQVKQSLEGV

-316 LFNEYNPIKMALT
+316 LFNEYNPIKMTLT

-351 VRSNN
+351 IRSND

-375 GKTNPDRHAFQA
+375 GRTNPDRHAFQA

-394 TSRGEIKLKST
+394 TSRGEIRLKST
-405 DPSAAPSIRFN
+405 NPTSAPSIRFN
-416 YMQTEHDLI
+416 YMQTEHDLS

-430 IRLAREIFQQK
+430 IRLAREIFHQK

-447 GKEMNPGN
+447 GKEINPGN
-455 LNTDGELNEFIR
+455 VDSDTELNEFIK
-467 NRGDTAYHPCGTC
+467 NKGDTAYHPCGTC
-480 KMGKDSTSVV
+480 KMGKDNTSVV

-518 NAATVMIAE
+518 NATTVMIAE
-527 KAADYILGN
+527 KASDYILGK
-536 SMATNNVEFY
+536 SLKTNNVEFF
-546 RTS
+546 RAG

>member
-1 MIKLHKMKLENY
+1 MNNY
-13 TYIIIGAGSA
+13 NYIIIGAGSA
-23 GCVLANRLSE
+23 GCVLANRLSK
-33 NSDHKV
+33 NPDHKV

-74 EPETYMNDR
+74 EPETYMNNR

-107 NAMDFENWAQLGLPE
+107 NAMDFENWAQLGLSE

-146 GNQGPLK
+146 NDQGPLR

-160 NILTKVYLEAALQ
+160 NVLTKVYLEAAAQ

-179 NDINGYK
+179 NDMNGYK

-206 HTYLHPVSNRKNLT
+206 HTYLHPVSDRKNLT

-235 KATGVECISG
+235 KAKGVECVS
-245 NNLISFYSEKDVL
+245 NKNLINYYADEEVL
-258 LSAGSIN
+258 LCAGSIN

-271 LSGIGPNKH
+271 LSGVGPQDH
-280 LSENDINIKQDLEGV
+280 LAEMDVEVKQSLEGV

-351 VRSNN
+351 IRSNE

-375 GKTNPDRHAFQA
+375 GRTNPDRHAFQA

-416 YMQTEHDLI
+416 YMQTEHDLM

-430 IRLAREIFQQK
+430 IRLAREIFQQQ
-441 AFDEYR
+441 AFNEYR
-447 GKEMNPGN
+447 GKEINPGK
-455 LNTDGELNEFIR
+455 LDTDSELDEFIR

-480 KMGKDSTSVV
+480 KMGKDTTSVV
-490 NEKLQVY
+490 DEQLQVY
-497 GVENLRVVDASI
+497 GVEKLRVVDASI

-518 NAATVMIAE
+518 NASTVMIAE
-527 KAADYILGN
+527 KAADYILGK
-536 SMATNNVEFY
+536 SIAANNVGFY
-546 RTS
+546 RAG

>member
-1 MIKLHKMKLENY
+1 MNNY
-13 TYIIIGAGSA
+13 NYIIIGAGSA
-23 GCVLANRLSE
+23 GCVLANRLSK
-33 NSDHKV
+33 NPDHKV

-74 EPETYMNDR
+74 EPETYMNNR

-107 NAMDFENWAQLGLPE
+107 NAMDFENWAQLGLSE

-146 GNQGPLK
+146 NDQGPLR

-160 NILTKVYLEAALQ
+160 NVLTKVYLEAAAQ

-179 NDINGYK
+179 NDMNGYK

-195 TIFKG
+195 TIFNG

-206 HTYLHPVSNRKNLT
+206 HTYLHPVSDRKNLT

-235 KATGVECISG
+235 KAKGVECVS
-245 NNLISFYSEKDVL
+245 NKNLINYYADEEVL
-258 LSAGSIN
+258 LCAGSIN

-271 LSGIGPNKH
+271 LSGVGPQDH
-280 LSENDINIKQDLEGV
+280 LAEMDVEVKQSLEGV

-351 VRSNN
+351 IRSNE

-375 GKTNPDRHAFQA
+375 GRTNPDRHAFQA

-416 YMQTEHDLI
+416 YMQTEHDLM

-430 IRLAREIFQQK
+430 IRLAREIFQQQ
-441 AFDEYR
+441 AFNEYR
-447 GKEMNPGN
+447 GKEINPGK
-455 LNTDGELNEFIR
+455 LDTDSELDEFIR

-480 KMGKDSTSVV
+480 KMGKDTTSVV
-490 NEKLQVY
+490 DEQLQVY
-497 GVENLRVVDASI
+497 GVEKLRVVDASI

-518 NAATVMIAE
+518 NASTVMIAE
-527 KAADYILGN
+527 KAADYILGK
-536 SMATNNVEFY
+536 SIAANNVGFY
-546 RTS
+546 RAG